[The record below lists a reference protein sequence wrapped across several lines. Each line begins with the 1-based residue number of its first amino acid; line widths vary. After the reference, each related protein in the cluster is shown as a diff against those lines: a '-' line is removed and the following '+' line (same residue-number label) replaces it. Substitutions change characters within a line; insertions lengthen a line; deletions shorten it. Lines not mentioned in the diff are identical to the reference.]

1 MKNPKDIPPRAVAK
15 VVQDGEPDA
24 WYPLVLIFTLVALG
38 IFVGGTL
45 SYRNYERHFR
55 TRIEEHLSA
64 IAELKVDDLV
74 LWRRERLGDARIIFK
89 NASFSGLVRRFL
101 DRPDDAEAQAQLR
114 VWLEKYQAANQYE
127 RIFLLDAQGVERMST
142 AGTAGPAAAVVS
154 RRAGEILRSREIGF
168 QDFYRNEQDQRVY
181 LATLVP
187 ILEGPDFSQA
197 LGVLVLNIDPA
208 IHLYSA
214 ISRWPTP
221 SRTAE
226 TLLVRR
232 DGNDALFL
240 NELKFRTNS
249 ALTFRIPLARTNVP
263 AVKAVLGQQG
273 IVEGIDYHGEPVVAA
288 LRAIPDSPWF
298 MVARM
303 DTAEVYAPLRARL
316 WLTVLLMAALLLGSG
331 ASVGLV
337 WRQQRVRYYRDRLE
351 AAAALQLSQQ
361 KLAMHVEQTPLAVIE
376 FDLEGRVRE
385 WNPAAVTVFGYSREE
400 AIGQHWSF
408 IVPAAIHGHLEG
420 VWAAI
425 VGQRGGDRSTNENL
439 TKDGRTISC
448 EWFNTPLIERDG
460 RTIGVASLIQDITER
475 KRMEVTLRESEE
487 RYRTILEQAADAVF
501 MRNET
506 GRILEANQKACQS
519 LGYSREELLAKS
531 IWDIDPEAL
540 QAGKQRLWG
549 KIIAGEQ
556 FTFESRQR
564 RKDGSFLPVE
574 VTLGLVRLPS
584 GPAVLGLVRDITK
597 RKRAQEALRESEE
610 RFRRAVVD
618 SPFPIMLHAED
629 GTIVQASN
637 SWCEITGYTREEL
650 ATIADWT
657 ERAYGERKTLVQA
670 EIDRLY
676 GLSHRV
682 AEGDYTIRTKRGGT
696 RIWDF
701 SSAPLGHLPD
711 GRRLVIS
718 MAMDVTERRQAE
730 AALRESEMSL
740 RETQRIARLGSYVLD
755 VASGS
760 WSSSDVLDKV
770 FGIDEAYKRSVEG
783 WLALVHP
790 DDRTMMSDYFRNEV
804 LAQGRT
810 FDKEYRIVRHNDQ
823 AERWV
828 HGFGKLEC
836 DAEGHPL
843 KMHGTIQ
850 DVTERRQAEEE
861 IRQLNRTLE
870 QRVKD
875 RTAQL
880 ETANKELEAFSYS
893 VSHDLRAPL
902 RAIDGFARILE
913 EDYTARLDDEGRRL
927 LGIICG
933 EAKRMGQ
940 LIDDLLAFS
949 RMSRQQTELAQID
962 MTALAQAVFDEH
974 AAQAPG
980 RQLRLK
986 LQPLPPARGDRALLR
1001 QALANL
1007 ISNAI
1012 KYTRSRAVADIE
1024 IGGRAD
1030 GGENLYHVKDNGVG
1044 FDMKYAGK
1052 LFGVFQRLHTA
1063 DEFEGNGVGLALVQR
1078 VIHRHGGRVWAE
1090 GKLNEGSTFYF
1101 TLPIGKNRI

>member
-1 MKNPKDIPPRAVAK
+1 MNAPKDMPPRAFAK
-15 VVQDGEPDA
+15 AVQDAEPDA
-24 WYPLVLIFTLVALG
+24 WYPLVLSFTLVALG
-38 IFVGGTL
+38 ICLGGTL
-45 SYRNYERHFR
+45 SYRNYERRFR

-74 LWRRERLGDARIIFK
+74 LWRKERLGDANILLK
-89 NASFSGLVRRFL
+89 NTSFSKLVQRFL
-101 DRPDDAEAQAQLR
+101 DHPDEAEAQAQLR
-114 VWLEKYQAANQYE
+114 VWLERYQAANQYE

-142 AGTAGPAAAVVS
+142 AGTAGPAAVVVS

-168 QDFYRNEQDQRVY
+168 LDFYRNEKDQRVY

-187 ILEGPDFSQA
+187 ILEGPDFARA
-197 LGVLVLNIDPA
+197 LGVVVLNIDPA

-249 ALTFRIPLARTNVP
+249 ALAFRIPLARTNVP

-351 AAAALQLSQQ
+351 ATAALQLSQQ
-361 KLAMHVEQTPLAVIE
+361 KLALHVEQTPLAVVE

-420 VWAAI
+420 VWATI
-425 VGQRGGDRSTNENL
+425 VAQRGGDRSTNENI

-460 RTIGVASLIQDITER
+460 RTIGVASLILDITER
-475 KRMEVTLRESEE
+475 KR
-487 RYRTILEQAADAVF
+487 
-501 MRNET
+501 
-506 GRILEANQKACQS
+506 
-519 LGYSREELLAKS
+519 
-531 IWDIDPEAL
+531 
-540 QAGKQRLWG
+540 
-549 KIIAGEQ
+549 
-556 FTFESRQR
+556 
-564 RKDGSFLPVE
+564 
-574 VTLGLVRLPS
+574 
-584 GPAVLGLVRDITK
+584 
-597 RKRAQEALRESEE
+597 AQE
-610 RFRRAVVD
+610 
-618 SPFPIMLHAED
+618 
-629 GTIVQASN
+629 
-637 SWCEITGYTREEL
+637 
-650 ATIADWT
+650 
-657 ERAYGERKTLVQA
+657 
-670 EIDRLY
+670 
-676 GLSHRV
+676 
-682 AEGDYTIRTKRGGT
+682 
-696 RIWDF
+696 
-701 SSAPLGHLPD
+701 
-711 GRRLVIS
+711 
-718 MAMDVTERRQAE
+718 
-730 AALRESEMSL
+730 ALRESEMSL
-740 RETQRIARLGSYVLD
+740 RETQRIARLGSYLLD

-770 FGIDEAYKRSVEG
+770 FGIDEAYERSVEG

-823 AERWV
+823 AECWV

-836 DAEGHPL
+836 DVEGHPL

-861 IRQLNRTLE
+861 IRLLNRTLE

-1024 IGGRAD
+1024 IGGRAE

-1090 GKLNEGSTFYF
+1090 GKLNEGSAFYF
-1101 TLPIGKNRI
+1101 TLPIGKDRI